1 MYKTHIKAPV
11 SESLFR
17 KVTGLHPSA
26 LFRKGLWNRYFPV
39 HFVKFVREPFYRTI
53 RSSRQEVFCN
63 KSVLGNFP
71 KFIGKHL
78 YQKLNKVAG
87 LRPEACNYIK
97 KETLAQVFSCEFC
110 GISKITFFTEHLWA
124 TASELSEQYAF
135 FAPFFKQNIV
145 KMYQQNV
152 RNTQGCFT

>member
-53 RSSRQEVFCN
+53 RSRRQEVFCN
-63 KSVLGNFP
+63 KNVFGNFP

-87 LRPEACNYIK
+87 LRPEACNCIK
-97 KETLAQVFSCEFC
+97 KETLAQVLSCEFC
-110 GISKITFFTEHLWA
+110 EISNRTPPGDCFWCSIERFPYKFHKIHRKTPM
-124 TASELSEQYAF
+124 SEF
-135 FAPFFKQNIV
+135 FFK
-145 KMYQQNV
+145 
-152 RNTQGCFT
+152 